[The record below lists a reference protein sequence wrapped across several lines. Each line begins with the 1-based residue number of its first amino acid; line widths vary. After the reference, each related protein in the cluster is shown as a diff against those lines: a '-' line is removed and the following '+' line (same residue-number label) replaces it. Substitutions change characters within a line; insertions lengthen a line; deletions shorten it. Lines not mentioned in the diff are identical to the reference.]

1 MPKRKNKKTRNIVKK
16 EPAKQQASVVSSKSI
31 EVTAWK
37 GPIPPPAILEEYEA
51 ALPGAADRIISMI
64 AEKQAAHRMAL
75 EALVIGGD
83 SQRSRLGIIF
93 GFIITLAAL
102 GGAVFLIYNDKN
114 VAGLILATTAIVGLV
129 SAFVYGTNARRA
141 ERSQKASNMPQV
153 RNPQP

>member
-1 MPKRKNKKTRNIVKK
+1 MPKRKNKKARNIVEK
-16 EPAKQQASVVSSKSI
+16 EPAKQQAPVVSSKSI

-51 ALPGAADRIISMI
+51 ALPGAADRIISM

>member
-1 MPKRKNKKTRNIVKK
+1 MPKRKNKKARNLTKK
-16 EPAKQQASVVSSKSI
+16 EPAKQQAPVVSSKSI

-51 ALPGAADRIISMI
+51 ALPGAADRIISM